1 MTRPLDAS
9 VPPLDAEYDLRS
21 AFPDYVHYFED
32 WAVRSRGARQRLN
45 CLLDVP
51 YGPGPRDRVDFFP
64 APTPIAPLL
73 VYVHGGYWRSLDKS
87 DFSFLAF
94 PFIKNGTSLALINYD
109 LFPGTTMSK
118 LVAQVRHACAWIA
131 VNAGRLGVAYTELHL
146 AGWSAGAHLV
156 AMVLC
161 SGPETSRTAI
171 GTPRVSSMLALS
183 GVYDLQPILETS
195 ANADL
200 RLDKAEAQRNSPI
213 NLQPTLQC
221 PIVMM
226 WGERET
232 RAFRQQSSCLAEVW
246 RAKGAGV
253 RSMQVP
259 GLHHYALMNALGDDG
274 SAVFETAAGLLR
286 ANNGCQ

>member
-21 AFPDYVHYFED
+21 AFPDYVHYFDD
-32 WAVRSRGARQRLN
+32 WAVRSRGARERLN

-51 YGPGPRDRVDFFP
+51 YGPGLRDRVDFFP
-64 APTPIAPLL
+64 ASTPIAPLL

-87 DFSFLAF
+87 DFSFLAL
-94 PFIKNGTSLALINYD
+94 PFINSTSLALINYD

-118 LVAQVRHACAWIA
+118 LVAQVRRACAWIA
-131 VNAGRLGVAYTELHL
+131 VNAGRLGVTYTELHL

-161 SGPETSRTAI
+161 SDPETSRAATEP
-171 GTPRVSSMLALS
+171 PRVSSMLALS
-183 GVYDLQPILETS
+183 GVYDLEPILETS
-195 ANADL
+195 ANADF
-200 RLDKAEAQRNSPI
+200 RLDEAEAQRNSPI
-213 NLQPTLQC
+213 HLQPTFGC
-221 PIVMM
+221 PMAIM

-246 RAKGAGV
+246 GAKGAEV
-253 RSMQVP
+253 RPTQVP
-259 GLHHYALMNALGDDG
+259 CLHHYEVMHALGDEG
-274 SAVFETAAGLLR
+274 SVIFETAARLLH